1 MKQTEESQGN
11 STNFI
16 ETIVTILGSVLDEVQ
31 TEMPLIHSVAKQAY

>member
-16 ETIVTILGSVLDEVQ
+16 ERIVAILGSVLDEVQ
-31 TEMPLIHSVAKQAY
+31 TEY